1 MISSKLELPALL
13 GGEKTI
19 NKNFSPY
26 NSIGK
31 EEIKIASKI
40 VKSGKLSS
48 FIAGKNKNFF
58 GGVYVNKFEN
68 YLKNFYGTKFAITLN
83 SWTSGLIAAIGA
95 LDIEPGDE
103 IITTPWTMCACA
115 TAILHWN
122 AIPVFADIE
131 ENTFCLDPSSIKKR
145 ITKRTKAI
153 LVVDIFGISAD
164 INKIKKI
171 IKGKNIKIISD
182 SAQSPYFY
190 YGNKL
195 AGTLADIGGFSLNCH
210 KHINTGEGGIVVTNS
225 KKLADRV
232 YKIRNHAEASV
243 DLKDKINN
251 MIGYNFRMGELE
263 AAIGLEQFKK
273 LKNIILKR
281 NKLFNKLAFE
291 LSKLRGIKIPTA
303 KFNQNNYYIFPIILD
318 IRKIK
323 LSRKKIVAFLTA
335 EGITGLVE
343 GYANIHLLPMFQK
356 KIAYGNKGFPWSQF
370 NKSVNYK
377 KGICKVAEDLHDH
390 SFLGFQVCLYSFKS
404 KDIDNIVRAFKK
416 VWKYLGI

>member
-1 MISSKLELPALL
+1 MALNL
-13 GGEKTI
+13 R
-19 NKNFSPY
+19 
-26 NSIGK
+26 
-31 EEIKIASKI
+31 A
-40 VKSGKLSS
+40 
-48 FIAGKNKNFF
+48 
-58 GGVYVNKFEN
+58 
-68 YLKNFYGTKFAITLN
+68 LN
-83 SWTSGLIAAIGA
+83 SCTSGLIAAIGA

-122 AIPVFADIE
+122 AIPVFADID
-131 ENTFCLDPSSIKKR
+131 ENTFCLDPLSIKKK
-145 ITKRTKAI
+145 ITKKTKAI

-164 INKIKKI
+164 INEIKKI
-171 IKGKNIKIISD
+171 IKGKNIKVISD

-291 LSKLRGIKIPTA
+291 LSKLRGIEIPTA
-303 KFNQNNYYIFPIILD
+303 KFNKTIITY
-318 IRKIK
+318 
-323 LSRKKIVAFLTA
+323 FL
-335 EGITGLVE
+335 
-343 GYANIHLLPMFQK
+343 
-356 KIAYGNKGFPWSQF
+356 
-370 NKSVNYK
+370 
-377 KGICKVAEDLHDH
+377 
-390 SFLGFQVCLYSFKS
+390 LY
-404 KDIDNIVRAFKK
+404 
-416 VWKYLGI
+416 